1 MRQLLVSS
9 GVAASYTANVLAT
22 GAIDVVG
29 ESDGVTGF
37 TSLLPGQTISDY
49 SRIRI
54 IQGTALGNIVSPWI
68 EGKDV
73 ASWTGGVS
81 TPQTPQVFTVTLTT
95 NLTAAGDVMF
105 KLIEKHNGQAQFVRK
120 SANISGTAGQTP
132 AQLAQDIVDSLCGL
146 TNAAAATAHT
156 VLGMG
161 GATIEYTNAAP
172 SVIEVN
178 GSIFSLTADTE
189 LSNIAWSS
197 EGIDG
202 TNGMTSAFS
211 QTANPSLGYGDG
223 EVLAQYER
231 SLQGDLSFYYRIT
244 QPNTPAAHVV
254 VGTAYDVYNIGVKNS
269 TPGSIHG
276 VDNFRSISISRDSA
290 AAAAVITAFEGVI
303 NPWMNSCPGNFIAVQ
318 L

>member
-22 GAIDVVG
+22 GALDVVG
-29 ESDGVTGF
+29 ESTGVTGF
-37 TSLLPGQTISDY
+37 TSLLPGDTITDY
-49 SRIRI
+49 SKIRI

-81 TPQTPQVFTVTLTT
+81 TAQTAQVFTVTLTT

-105 KLIEKHNGQAQFVRK
+105 KLIEKNNGQAQFNRK
-120 SANISGTAGQTP
+120 SANINGTAGQTP
-132 AQLAQDIVDSLCGL
+132 AQVAQDIVDQLCDL
-146 TNAAAATAHT
+146 TNSAAATNQT
-156 VLGMG
+156 IVGMG
-161 GATIEYTNAAP
+161 GATIAYTNAAP
-172 SVIEVN
+172 SVITVT
-178 GSIFSLTADTE
+178 GTTFSRTVDTE
-189 LSNIAWSS
+189 LSNISWSS

-202 TNGMTSAFS
+202 TNGMTSAFA
-211 QTANPSLGYGDG
+211 QTADPSLGYGDG
-223 EVLAQYER
+223 EVLAQYET

-244 QPNTPAAHVV
+244 QPNTPVAHIA

-276 VDNFRSISISRDSA
+276 VDNFRSISIARDSA
-290 AAAAVITAFEGVI
+290 AAAAVITAFEGVL
-303 NPWMNSCPGNFIAVQ
+303 NPWMASCPGAFTNIN